1 MKHRVLASAGGEN
14 PMFYR
19 FRPAIDKGGSRPHL
33 SSSRA
38 LLKICAAGPLAYIM
52 PSFSRMTLPHKSSAI
67 SRSWV
72 ASSNDW
78 GRLSKIVISL
88 LLALGSSIEEGSSNK
103 RSCGFITK
111 TPAGA
116 KSNILIHSRHKKLV
130 IRILEHHTN
139 LFAQICQIAL
149 IHFNL
154 VKRNTAGGCS
164 QHANKR
170 KKKSGLSRAIGS
182 DQKNAG
188 KA

>member
-1 MKHRVLASAGGEN
+1 MTILRMPPPGNKTTGHAIKHRVLASAGGEN

-19 FRPAIDKGGSRPHL
+19 FRLTIDKGGSRPHL
-33 SSSRA
+33 S
-38 LLKICAAGPLAYIM
+38 
-52 PSFSRMTLPHKSSAI
+52 
-67 SRSWV
+67 
-72 ASSNDW
+72 SSNDW